1 MKFPRFSH
9 GGFGKLDYKVL
20 NQAFD
25 LLETVGT
32 DPFNSL
38 TNDKEH
44 RETFVARIIGLTTS
58 ATQGA
63 SQSGTETVTDGVFIK
78 AYLYD
83 WEEVDIGV
91 GDGASPAGSGT
102 GVSSLSTKTNK
113 GSASNTSEFV
123 TDKGYYPAID
133 FSPMRQYAANTIVL
147 LTKSLVRTGSKY
159 SHMYVITPLATS
171 FPFLARLTSV
181 VGTVGAGRY
190 EWTGLSR
197 LISGTSAEK
206 TEATN
211 LYEKNRVSTPGS
223 TTALSVNGTSW
234 DGSGN
239 WGHGQSLS
247 QAGSTLT
254 KLQLPTGI
262 AGVGTVV
269 IMHQS
274 HVLESSAGTA
284 FYFYCVAPV
293 SAVCA

>member
-32 DPFNSL
+32 DPFNKL
-38 TNDKEH
+38 TNAQEN

-63 SQSGTETVTDGVFIK
+63 SQATETVTGGVFVK

-102 GVSSLSTKTNK
+102 GLSSVSTKTNK
-113 GSASNTSEFV
+113 GSASNTTEFV

-159 SHMYVITPLATS
+159 SHMYAITPLATAL
-171 FPFLARLTSV
+171 PFLARLTAKHATIS
-181 VGTVGAGRY
+181 GLY
-190 EWTGLSR
+190 EFQGLSR
-197 LISGTSAEK
+197 IVTGNGTDK
-206 TEATN
+206 TLAVN
-211 LYEKNRVSTPGS
+211 LYELNSIRNPSS
-223 TTALSVNGTSW
+223 YSSALSVNSNSW
-234 DGSGN
+234 NGSNN
-239 WGHGQSLS
+239 WGHGQDSTNVTLLNLPVGG
-247 QAGSTLT
+247 AG
-254 KLQLPTGI
+254 TGTI
-262 AGVGTVV
+262 V
-269 IMHQS
+269 IMNQG
-274 HVLESSAGTA
+274 HVLESTGGTTYW
-284 FYFYCVAPV
+284 FYSVNPVTCVT
-293 SAVCA
+293 

>member
-63 SQSGTETVTDGVFIK
+63 SQSGTETVTDGVFVK

-102 GVSSLSTKTNK
+102 GLSTVTTKTNK

-159 SHMYVITPLATS
+159 SHMYAITPLATAL
-171 FPFLARLTSV
+171 PFLARLTAKHATIS
-181 VGTVGAGRY
+181 GLY
-190 EWTGLSR
+190 EFQGLSR
-197 LISGTSAEK
+197 IVTGNATDK
-206 TEATN
+206 TLAVN
-211 LYEKNRVSTPGS
+211 LYELNSIRNPSS
-223 TTALSVNGTSW
+223 YSSALSVNSNSW
-234 DGSGN
+234 NGSN
-239 WGHGQSLS
+239 TWGHGQDSTNVTLLNLPVGN
-247 QAGSTLT
+247 AG
-254 KLQLPTGI
+254 TGTI
-262 AGVGTVV
+262 V
-269 IMHQS
+269 IMNQGHI
-274 HVLESSAGTA
+274 LESSGGTA
-284 FYFYCVAPV
+284 YWFYSVNPV
-293 SAVCA
+293 TCIG

>member
-32 DPFNSL
+32 DPFNTL
-38 TNDKEH
+38 TNAQEN

-63 SQSGTETVTDGVFIK
+63 SQATETVSGGVFVK

-102 GVSSLSTKTNK
+102 GLSTVTTKTNK
-113 GSASNTSEFV
+113 GTASNTSEFV

-159 SHMYVITPLATS
+159 SHMYAITPLATAL
-171 FPFLARLTSV
+171 PFLARLTAKHATIS
-181 VGTVGAGRY
+181 GLY
-190 EWTGLSR
+190 EFQGLSR
-197 LISGTSAEK
+197 IVTGDATNK
-206 TEATN
+206 TLAVN
-211 LYEKNRVSTPGS
+211 LYELNSIRNPSSYSSV
-223 TTALSVNGTSW
+223 LSVNSNSW
-234 DGSGN
+234 NGSNN
-239 WGHGQSLS
+239 WGHGQDSTNVTLFNLPVGG
-247 QAGSTLT
+247 AG
-254 KLQLPTGI
+254 
-262 AGVGTVV
+262 AGTIV
-269 IMHQS
+269 IMNQG
-274 HVLESSAGTA
+274 HVLESTNGTTYW
-284 FYFYCVAPV
+284 FYSVSPV
-293 SAVCA
+293 TCTT